1 MDNKTATLD
10 TVKMTVDLKG
20 VQTVTG
26 EPVSDYNQ
34 LNNKPQINNVEL
46 TGNKTLDE
54 LNIQPKGE
62 YVTDDNYV
70 HTDNN
75 YTNEDKSK
83 LAGLSNYT
91 LPVATETELGGVK
104 IGNNINKSE
113 DGTISVEITQGDNGA
128 TFTPSVSE
136 EGIISWTNDQS
147 LSNPDPVNI
156 KGPKGDKGDPGEPG
170 SGTTELVGTQEEPI
184 VLSTIRDPGVYK
196 ISGYIKNTNTA
207 TANNYDSGSAIIFY
221 VEKDK
226 SGNVTQRYYNSNEA
240 LSMNARVGFSSSL
253 DTMLNSNF
261 STYRSADS
269 LSYPSTQQFVTSY
282 MLSRYIGSGG
292 NEILTSALTTTAKS
306 SLVAA
311 INELVERVE
320 ALEGNTGE

>member
-62 YVTDDNYV
+62 YVTDSNYV

-104 IGNNINKSE
+104 IGDNINKSE

-136 EGIISWTNDQS
+136 EGIISWTNDKD
-147 LSNPDPVNI
+147 LSNPDPINI
-156 KGPKGDKGDPGEPG
+156 KGPKGDKGDSG
-170 SGTTELVGTQEEPI
+170 SGTTELVGTQDEPI

-221 VEKDK
+221 VEKDR

-269 LSYPSTQQFVTSY
+269 LSSPSTQQFVSSY

-292 NEILTSALTTTAKS
+292 NEIWTSALTTTEKS

>member
-156 KGPKGDKGDPGEPG
+156 KGPKGDKGDPG
-170 SGTTELVGTQEEPI
+170 SGTTELVGTQDEPI
-184 VLSTIRDPGVYK
+184 VLSTIRNPGVYK

-221 VEKDK
+221 VEKDR

-269 LSYPSTQQFVTSY
+269 LSYPSTQQFVSSY

-320 ALEGNTGE
+320 ALEGNIGE